1 MSAYA
6 NSLQKPEI
14 FDSYVK
20 KFRVICVMHNIHLGS
35 PADLPAFLQKLINDR
50 HLSMDFW
57 GFVGKLSDREG
68 GELTDDQLLAVVI
81 EGITK
86 GDLPPED
93 PTLKRT
99 VDDLRAMLAGVD
111 IQGPGELE
119 PEPFS
124 RAEAHWQQPGEAWKP
139 QNEQDKPHQ
148 PEQTQ
153 VSSHPPLAAS
163 SADHP
168 AISPSHITPLLDEAL
183 HRLELTH
190 LELKQHLE
198 AIDKRMSNLEPHPDR
213 SSAIATEPRA
223 RIATSSAKEVEQ
235 PGEPILKPVGQS
247 RLVLEPAAEP
257 PADLFLARKGDHP
270 TLQIPLESYS
280 QPPGYGRAVVSLLLV
295 AAAAYAGYRYRVP
308 LQHEATVLLQ
318 RIRSNTTANH
328 STPQDTPSTVET
340 STQQPQEDQPLP
352 QQTSAPGDSA
362 APSNAN
368 DTLATPQQSTPT
380 SHSGSAASGSA
391 ATRRSIPD
399 RITAEANQTQP
410 NSITPADLAGAVR
423 VAPAVMESHLVDS
436 RVPAYPDSAKIA
448 GVEGSVVMQAII
460 SRNGTV
466 KRVYVIQGDQRLRN
480 PAMEAVYKWH
490 YRPYLLDGQPV
501 DVATTVTVDFD
512 LDRR

>member
-1 MSAYA
+1 MMSAYA

-35 PADLPAFLQKLINDR
+35 SADLPVFLQKLINDR

-68 GELTDDQLLAVVI
+68 GELTDDQLLAVII

-86 GDLPPED
+86 GELPPDD

-111 IQGPGELE
+111 IHGPGELE

-124 RAEAHWQQPGEAWKP
+124 RSEAHWQQPKEAWKP

-148 PEQTQ
+148 P
-153 VSSHPPLAAS
+153 S

-168 AISPSHITPLLDEAL
+168 ANSPSLITPLLDEAL

-213 SSAIATEPRA
+213 SSAIPTEPHA
-223 RIATSSAKEVEQ
+223 RIATSSAKQVEP

-247 RLVLEPAAEP
+247 RLVLEPAAEA

-270 TLQIPLESYS
+270 SLQIPLESYS
-280 QPPGYGRAVVSLLLV
+280 QPPGYGKAVVSLLLV
-295 AAAAYAGYRYRVP
+295 AAAAYAGYRYHVP
-308 LQHEATVLLQ
+308 LRQEATVLLQ
-318 RIRSNTTANH
+318 KIRNNTPANH
-328 STPQDTPSTVET
+328 ATPQNTSSTVET

-352 QQTSAPGDSA
+352 QQTSAPSDST
-362 APSNAN
+362 APPNAN
-368 DTLATPQQSTPT
+368 DAAATPLQSAPPPIST
-380 SHSGSAASGSA
+380 SVPSSSA

-399 RITAEANQTQP
+399 RITAVANQAQP
-410 NSITPADLAGAVR
+410 NNVTPAELAGAVR

-448 GVEGSVVMQAII
+448 GVEGSVVMQVII

-466 KRVYVIQGDQRLRN
+466 KRVYVIQGDPRLRN